1 MCPRMV
7 APHSPTIVLFEP
19 TVRPPVPVSIVP
31 VTWTTAGLEP
41 ATAVFSAESV
51 LTVTVGPA
59 APPVVPPET
68 VAQPT
73 SSLGAGGVVQSEP
86 PPLLELLLELLLEPL
101 LE

>member
-59 APPVVPPET
+59 SRPFLRQGRC
-68 VAQPT
+68 AQPR
-73 SSLGAGGVVQSEP
+73 SSLFVGRSVYADP
-86 PPLLELLLELLLEPL
+86 PPPREPLLELLLEPQL
-101 LE
+101 